1 MKSRGTIC
9 GIWPHMRAAGLREA
23 ASGFAIW
30 SVSAIMLASVLS
42 GCRKDLCYDHDHWK
56 VNVVPEWELAWERDY
71 GRDWKTDWDSP
82 AGYAYDDLRPSPGNG
97 LAAFVYDG
105 NGHHTERHIAASGG
119 ELPVGEGH
127 RSVLLYNDDTEYI
140 VFSSMDSYAE
150 ASAATRTRTRASYAQ
165 NHGAEST
172 VNSPDMLFGSWIED
186 IMIEG
191 TPGVSLMDLPMTLR
205 PLVYKYVI
213 VYRFESGIEHVRQAR
228 GALAGMAES
237 VYLRNGHTGPEKVT
251 VLFDDAR
258 IDAERSEVSAV
269 VSTFGVPDY
278 PDKYYQGLSARD
290 VPDVFGLN
298 LEVMLPDGSLKSF
311 EFDISGQMADQPRGG
326 VIEVEGL
333 TVSEDEFGSG
343 GAFDVEVGGWGDY
356 EDIVLPL

>member
-1 MKSRGTIC
+1 M
-9 GIWPHMRAAGLREA
+9 
-23 ASGFAIW
+23 
-30 SVSAIMLASVLS
+30 
-42 GCRKDLCYDHDHWK
+42 
-56 VNVVPEWELAWERDY
+56 
-71 GRDWKTDWDSP
+71 
-82 AGYAYDDLRPSPGNG
+82 
-97 LAAFVYDG
+97 
-105 NGHHTERHIAASGG
+105 
-119 ELPVGEGH
+119 
-127 RSVLLYNDDTEYI
+127 
-140 VFSSMDSYAE
+140 
-150 ASAATRTRTRASYAQ
+150 
-165 NHGAEST
+165 
-172 VNSPDMLFGSWIED
+172 NSPDMLFGSWIEE
-186 IMIEG
+186 IVIEG
-191 TPGVSLMDLPMTLR
+191 TPGVSLMDLPVTLR

-237 VYLRNGHTGPEKVT
+237 VYLRDGHTGPEKVT

-258 IDAERSEVSAV
+258 IDAERSEVSVA

-333 TVSEDEFGSG
+333 TVSEDEFGTG

>member
-1 MKSRGTIC
+1 MKGRGRIC
-9 GIWPHMRAAGLREA
+9 GICPHMRAAGLRKA
-23 ASGFAIW
+23 VSGFAIW
-30 SVSAIMLASVLS
+30 SASALMLASVLS

-105 NGHHTERHIAASGG
+105 DGHHTERHIAADGG
-119 ELPVGEGH
+119 ELPVGEGP
-127 RSVLLYNDDTEYI
+127 RSVLFYNDDTEYI

-150 ASAATRTRTRASYAQ
+150 AS
-165 NHGAEST
+165 
-172 VNSPDMLFGSWIED
+172 
-186 IMIEG
+186 
-191 TPGVSLMDLPMTLR
+191 GVSLMDLPVTLR

-237 VYLRNGHTGPEKVT
+237 VYLRDGHTGPEKVT

-258 IDAERSEVSAV
+258 IDAERSEVSVA

>member
-1 MKSRGTIC
+1 MKCRGTIC
-9 GIWPHMRAAGLREA
+9 SICPHMRAAGLRKA
-23 ASGFAIW
+23 VSGFAIW
-30 SVSAIMLASVLS
+30 SASALMLASVLS

-105 NGHHTERHIAASGG
+105 DGHHTERHIGADGG
-119 ELPVGEGH
+119 ELPVGEGPH
-127 RSVLLYNDDTEYI
+127 SVLFYNDDTEYI

-150 ASAATRTRTRASYAQ
+150 ASATTRTRTRASYAQ

-172 VNSPDMLFGSWIED
+172 VNSPDMLFGSWIEE
-186 IMIEG
+186 IVIEG
-191 TPGVSLMDLPMTLR
+191 TPGVSLMDLPVTLR

-237 VYLRNGHTGPEKVT
+237 VYLRDGHTGPEKVT

-258 IDAERSEVSAV
+258 IDAERSEVSVA

-343 GAFDVEVGGWGDY
+343 GAFDVTVDGWGDY
-356 EDIVLPL
+356 EDIILPV